1 MTEIVILTRNWFNVT
16 KLKKFERDR
25 QIYKIGKLF
34 SFQIYEGKILKVHVY
49 SFILQ
54 NKYLE
59 FLIKIFGQE
68 QAVFVCQSIYNKLK
82 MLYGWPEN
90 KLYN

>member
-1 MTEIVILTRNWFNVT
+1 M
-16 KLKKFERDR
+16 
-25 QIYKIGKLF
+25 Y
-34 SFQIYEGKILKVHVY
+34 VY

-68 QAVFVCQSIYNKLK
+68 QAVFVGQSIYNKLK